1 MRLRSVPWALAFL
14 LVVAASAAA
23 HPAPFSY
30 LDLHLDA
37 GAISGT
43 LVVHDLDA
51 AHDLG
56 IQNADTLLE
65 PAIAAQH
72 RDALVALLG
81 PRINLLFDGQPAV
94 ITWGAIDVVPDRQ
107 SVRLAFSVTP
117 AGPGRI
123 DVHAYV
129 FPYDPIHQT
138 FINIYEESA
147 LKMQAILDASHQ
159 EMSYYAGSTQGRWA
173 VIKTF
178 VLSGIEH
185 IMIGPDHILFL
196 IGLLL
201 LGGTLPRLAFIV
213 TSFTIGHSITLSLA
227 ALDILSPS
235 ARFIEPLIA
244 LTIVVVGADNLLVL
258 RTRRN
263 ASAPSTSALRATAD
277 KSAALDKSAPSA
289 ALDRSASSA
298 ALDKAAPSAA
308 LDKSASSAALDK
320 SAPSAALEN
329 SAPSAALE
337 HSAADIR
344 AWLAVAF
351 GLIHGFGFA
360 YVLKE
365 FGLPQAALG
374 WSLFAFNL
382 GVEIGQLV
390 IVAVVAGTL
399 ALVRRR
405 SAAAFR
411 QLAMIGS
418 VAVIAAGTYWF
429 VQRVFFT

>member
-1 MRLRSVPWALAFL
+1 MAAWALAFSL
-14 LVVAASAAA
+14 IAAAAAA

-37 GAISGT
+37 NGVTGT

-56 IQNADTLLE
+56 FADADSLLD
-65 PAIAAQH
+65 PATAARY
-72 RDALVALLG
+72 RDALVSLIG
-81 PRINLLFDGQPAV
+81 PRISLMLDGRQGT

-107 SVRLAFSVTP
+107 SLRLGFTVSRFR
-117 AGPGRI
+117 PGQLGI
-123 DVHAYV
+123 HAYV

-138 FINIYEESA
+138 FINIYEDSA

-159 EMSYYAGSTQGRWA
+159 DSSYYSGSTQGRWA
-173 VIKTF
+173 VVKTF

-185 IMIGPDHILFL
+185 ILIGPDHILFL

-201 LGGTLPRLAFIV
+201 LGGTLPRLALIV

-227 ALDILSPS
+227 ALDLVSPP

-258 RTRRN
+258 R
-263 ASAPSTSALRATAD
+263 STQRG
-277 KSAALDKSAPSA
+277 
-289 ALDRSASSA
+289 SASSA
-298 ALDKAAPSAA
+298 ALGN
-308 LDKSASSAALDK
+308 SAS
-320 SAPSAALEN
+320 
-329 SAPSAALE
+329 
-337 HSAADIR
+337 SAADIR

-374 WSLFAFNL
+374 WSLFGFNL
-382 GVEIGQLV
+382 GVEIGQLL
-390 IVAVVAGTL
+390 IVAIVAG
-399 ALVRRR
+399 ALMLVARR
-405 SAAAFR
+405 STAAARHIAF
-411 QLAMIGS
+411 AGS
-418 VAVIAAGTYWF
+418 LAVILAGLYWF
-429 VQRVFFT
+429 VERVFLT

>member
-1 MRLRSVPWALAFL
+1 MRFRIVAGVLACALF
-14 LVVAASAAA
+14 AASTAFA

-30 LDLHLDA
+30 LDLHLD
-37 GAISGT
+37 GSGLSGT

-56 IQNADTLLE
+56 VANADTLLD
-65 PAIAAQH
+65 PATASRH

-81 PRINLLFDGQPAV
+81 PRISLVLDNRPV
-94 ITWGAIDVVPDRQ
+94 TITWGAIEVVPDRQ
-107 SVRLAFSVTP
+107 SLRLAFTVSSFR
-117 AGPGRI
+117 PGHI
-123 DVHAYV
+123 AIHASV

-138 FINIYEESA
+138 FINIYENSA
-147 LKMQAILDASHQ
+147 LKLQAILDASHQ
-159 EMSYYAGSTQGRWA
+159 DTSYYSGSSQGRWA
-173 VIKTF
+173 VVKTF

-185 IMIGPDHILFL
+185 ILIGPDHILFL

-201 LGGTLPRLAFIV
+201 LGGTLPRLALIV

-227 ALDILSPS
+227 ALDMVSPP

-258 RTRRN
+258 RTGK
-263 ASAPSTSALRATAD
+263 
-277 KSAALDKSAPSA
+277 KSEL
-289 ALDRSASSA
+289 SASSA
-298 ALDKAAPSAA
+298 TLGSETDLRP
-308 LDKSASSAALDK
+308 
-320 SAPSAALEN
+320 
-329 SAPSAALE
+329 
-337 HSAADIR
+337 
-344 AWLAVAF
+344 WLAVAF

-382 GVEIGQLV
+382 GVEIGQLL

-399 ALVRRR
+399 AVVTRT
-405 SAAAFR
+405 SVKASGW
-411 QLAMIGS
+411 LAIVGS
-418 VAVIAAGTYWF
+418 VAVILAGTYWF
-429 VQRVFFT
+429 VERVFFT

>member
-1 MRLRSVPWALAFL
+1 MRFGATPWVLALWLCVSGTAW
-14 LVVAASAAA
+14 A

-30 LDLHLDA
+30 LDLHLA
-37 GAISGT
+37 GSGLTGT

-56 IQNADTLLE
+56 VANADALLD
-65 PAIAAQH
+65 PSTATRY
-72 RDALVALLG
+72 RDALVALLM
-81 PRINLLFDGQPAV
+81 PRLVLTLDGTPAT

-107 SVRLAFSVTP
+107 SLRLAFTVSP
-117 AGPGRI
+117 SRPGHI
-123 DVHAYV
+123 GIHASV

-138 FINIYEESA
+138 FINIYEDSV
-147 LKMQAILDASHQ
+147 LTLQLILDAGHQ
-159 EMSYYAGSTQGRWA
+159 DADYYSGSAQGRWS
-173 VIKTF
+173 VVRTF
-178 VLSGIEH
+178 VVSGAEH
-185 IMIGPDHILFL
+185 ILIGPDHILFL
-196 IGLLL
+196 VGLLL
-201 LGGTLPRLAFIV
+201 LGGSLSRLALIV

-258 RTRRN
+258 FAKKTV
-263 ASAPSTSALRATAD
+263 AV
-277 KSAALDKSAPSA
+277 PSA
-289 ALDRSASSA
+289 ALGS
-298 ALDKAAPSAA
+298 
-308 LDKSASSAALDK
+308 
-320 SAPSAALEN
+320 EQ
-329 SAPSAALE
+329 
-337 HSAADIR
+337 SAADIR

-382 GVEIGQLV
+382 GVEIGQLL

-399 ALVRRR
+399 MVIRRNDQSWSR
-405 SAAAFR
+405 RIAAA
-411 QLAMIGS
+411 GS
-418 VAVIAAGTYWF
+418 IAVIAAGVYWF
-429 VQRVFFT
+429 VERVFLA